1 MAENPGQA
9 APGRDSVG
17 TRKATALA
25 DHIKFT
31 QENTPRSVLGAL
43 AANKNNL
50 PLTQSPKNVGK
61 NAMTPKSAGRVR
73 VERRMIENGT
83 ASRFT
88 F

>member
-50 PLTQSPKNVGK
+50 PKS
-61 NAMTPKSAGRVR
+61 AITPKSAGRVR
-73 VERRMIENGT
+73 AERRMIENGT